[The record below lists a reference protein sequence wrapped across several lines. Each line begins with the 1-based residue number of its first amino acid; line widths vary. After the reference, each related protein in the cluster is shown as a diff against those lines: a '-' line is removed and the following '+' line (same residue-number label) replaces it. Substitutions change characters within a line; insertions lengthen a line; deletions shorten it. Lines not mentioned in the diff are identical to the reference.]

1 MKIEPKRV
9 KKIDCILNVLGR
21 QPFRQ
26 IELFKHKK
34 PTGLIGGFE
43 FIPCPR

>member
-21 QPFRQ
+21 QPFRE
-26 IELFKHKK
+26 IVLSKHKK
-34 PTGLIGGFE
+34 P
-43 FIPCPR
+43 PV